1 MVKKIKKFNILGSAC
16 LASLLSLLIGCSP
29 STPPA
34 PQTSIQ
40 ESTAEDSTDS
50 AIEEKPFSRAI
61 ALSKEDARQ
70 YLYDNAERLGIC
82 EDDFNPEAAES
93 ESSLYQ
99 VGEGKYLVQL
109 MCFMAAYQGAYE
121 YLLLTQTPAG
131 LEAKPLTLAR
141 FEEDDAGELQ
151 KTDARSI
158 GGLTEYDPEK
168 QLLTVFTKYRGI
180 GDCGSLAQ
188 YQFSEDQLQL
198 VKYKAKQEC
207 DGNYIEPDEYR
218 QIYP

>member
-1 MVKKIKKFNILGSAC
+1 MAKPLNRLGTAC
-16 LASLLSLLIGCSP
+16 LATLLSLLIGCSP

-34 PQTSIQ
+34 TQTDSQ
-40 ESTAEDSTDS
+40 ESAAVDSTDS
-50 AIEEKPFSRAI
+50 ATDAIAPAPEAI
-61 ALSKEDARQ
+61 ALNQEDARK
-70 YLYDNAERLGIC
+70 YLYDNAKRLGIC
-82 EDDFNPEAAES
+82 EDNFDPEAAET

-99 VGEGKYLVQL
+99 VGEKKYLVQL

-121 YLLLTQTPAG
+121 YLLLTQTPNG
-131 LEAKPLTLAR
+131 LEAQPLTLTR
-141 FEEDDAGELQ
+141 FEEDSTGKLQ

-188 YQFSEDQLQL
+188 YKFSEDQLQL
-198 VKYKAKQEC
+198 VEYKAKQEC
-207 DGNYIEPDEYR
+207 DGNYVEPDEYP
-218 QIYP
+218 QVYP